1 MKIKTILP
9 ALLVLVVSICAVS
22 PALADG
28 IALAQ
33 TVQAGQ
39 TAEFTF
45 ELRNESA
52 ADHLYDLSVNG
63 LPESMAVSFA
73 QNGPLVESVSIAAQD
88 HVQIV
93 LRVDVPADTSVGN
106 YTGQISAVR
115 DDGRT
120 VDLPLSLAV
129 ENAYALRIVS
139 QSLNLTAFSG
149 QEFTF
154 DVTALNSG
162 AAPVANASLVV
173 DAPPKW
179 IVQVD
184 PASLSKL
191 ETGAEALFHVRM
203 LVPASQAAQ
212 DQNLTL
218 VLSSDQV
225 TSPESPLTVR
235 VQKSPTFFYA
245 AGGLMI
251 LAVAGVLLYFRSK
264 GRR

>member
-9 ALLVLVVSICAVS
+9 LLLVLVASIWSAI

-45 ELRNESA
+45 ELRNDTAVE
-52 ADHLYDLSVNG
+52 HRYDLSLSG
-63 LPESMAVSFA
+63 FPENLAVSFTL
-73 QNGPLVESVSIAAQD
+73 NGPPVGSVSIPAQD
-88 HVQIV
+88 YAQIT
-93 LRVDVPADTSVGN
+93 LRVETPADTAVGR
-106 YTGQISAVR
+106 YSGQVSAVR
-115 DDGRT
+115 DDGER
-120 VDLPLSLAV
+120 VEVPLSLTV
-129 ENAYALRIVS
+129 ENIYALRIVS
-139 QSLNLTAFSG
+139 QSLNLTTFSG

-154 DVTALNSG
+154 DVNALNSG
-162 AAPVANASLVV
+162 AAPVANTTVLV

-179 IVQVD
+179 VIQVE
-184 PASLSKL
+184 PASLPNL
-191 ETGAEALFHVRM
+191 DPGAEALFHVRV
-203 LVPASQAAQ
+203 LVPASQSAQ

-218 VLSSDQV
+218 ALSSDQV
-225 TSPESPLTVR
+225 TSPESQLTVR

-245 AGGLMI
+245 AGGLMV
-251 LAVAGVLLYFRSK
+251 LAVAGVLVYFRSK